1 MEKIVEGLKK
11 YVFGGLAVVVAVLS
25 GLLFAS
31 RRRNRDLESE
41 VATEKANAVV
51 KESDHDRAIAKQEAD
66 GLVNSYESLKRKY
79 DESGSGGDTD
89 L

>member
-1 MEKIVEGLKK
+1 MIERIKK
-11 YVFGGLAVVVAVLS
+11 YALGGLAVVVAVLS

-41 VATEKANAVV
+41 VATEKSNAVV